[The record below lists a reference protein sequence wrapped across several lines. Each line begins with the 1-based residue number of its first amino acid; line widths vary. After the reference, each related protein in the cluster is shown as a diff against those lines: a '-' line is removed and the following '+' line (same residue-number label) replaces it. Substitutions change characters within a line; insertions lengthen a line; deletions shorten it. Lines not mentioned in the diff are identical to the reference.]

1 PLSNALQS
9 QIITDNHFLHHPK
22 VDNKL
27 TREYEYARMDTENI
41 YLLPL
46 TRGNNHNYDGKS
58 VVEIRKL
65 NISKQSWP
73 FNYVTETCREFKG
86 ITTTGRMLYRNLK
99 ITSALDEIY
108 GGICKKAHA
117 ATELAEGLLLNLFM
131 KSPFDPVEDYTVH
144 EITLGPGCNVPG
156 YAGTTIGYIST
167 LPVSQA
173 KRWTNE
179 QPRIDIYI
187 DQIITVSGVANSSG
201 FALAALLN
209 ANIEMGNDPI
219 IGIEAYPGTA
229 EIHAKMGYK
238 VIPGDED
245 APLKR
250 MTLQPSSLPELFEL
264 KNGEWNY
271 IGK

>member
-1 PLSNALQS
+1 
-9 QIITDNHFLHHPK
+9 
-22 VDNKL
+22 
-27 TREYEYARMDTENI
+27 MDTENI

-46 TRGNNHNYDGKS
+46 ARGNNHNYDGKS

-65 NISKQSWP
+65 NISKESWP
-73 FNYVTETCREFKG
+73 FNYVTETCREFNG

-117 ATELAEGLLLNLFM
+117 ATELAEGLQLNLFM
-131 KSPFDPVEDYTVH
+131 KSPFDPVEEYTVH

-167 LPVSQA
+167 LPASQA

-187 DQIITVSGVANSSG
+187 DQIMTVTGVANSSG

-209 ANIEMGNDPI
+209 ANIGMGNDPI

-245 APLKR
+245 EPLKR